1 MEIRIEDIRTP
12 PVPRVADDGQ
22 LSEASAPGPVDW
34 KFLCERERVR
44 AEDAEAR
51 ADAAEARCEELRW
64 REVRARQRAS
74 SLDAVGKSNRA
85 KLKAAREEVRE
96 VRRTA
101 KRAVAL
107 EREAARLALDR
118 LAERDRQI
126 EQRNQQLAEQEQ
138 QLAGLREENTLLRDE
153 IRELKKLPKRPRM
166 KPSGMAS
173 SKDEDTD
180 NSASGRS
187 GEAGKGRR
195 KGRGPRRRLPDR
207 HRRDVKVCLDDVP
220 EGAVHKG
227 YVDHTVREIVFHAE
241 EVTYRCE
248 VWRFPDG
255 SRHTA
260 PLPPGV
266 ATGREQYGPGVKAL
280 VIMLYYQCQSTI
292 RRIVSILND
301 MGLDISAR
309 QVGRFLTAD
318 AGGIVAEQQEVLRA
332 GMETAS
338 WINVDDTGARHKAEN
353 GYCTAIGNDL
363 FAHFRSSGSKSR
375 LDFLEHLCAGE
386 ETCTV
391 NEAALDYMRKR
402 KLPRKV
408 IERLA
413 SHGQRRFGSG
423 DEWRAHLEALGIA
436 GKKNQ
441 VKVATEG
448 ALWGTIS
455 DGGRIAGTVILSDDA
470 GQFNVGDLQAL
481 CWIHAERNVSKL
493 DGNTPYQHERVAPAL
508 DRMWKLYRSLARYR
522 KRPTP
527 LRKQVMETR
536 FDRIF
541 GMRTGYASLDRMLE
555 RLKANKDQLLRVLD
569 HPETPLHTNK
579 VENDIRD
586 NVIRRKISFGTRS
599 EAGRA
604 ARDAYTGG
612 KKTCQK
618 LGLPFWDYLRNRLGV
633 AGAPDVPRL
642 ADLIRQRAAT
652 QQPDI

>member
-1 MEIRIEDIRTP
+1 M
-12 PVPRVADDGQ
+12 
-22 LSEASAPGPVDW
+22 
-34 KFLCERERVR
+34 
-44 AEDAEAR
+44 
-51 ADAAEARCEELRW
+51 
-64 REVRARQRAS
+64 
-74 SLDAVGKSNRA
+74 
-85 KLKAAREEVRE
+85 
-96 VRRTA
+96 
-101 KRAVAL
+101 
-107 EREAARLALDR
+107 
-118 LAERDRQI
+118 
-126 EQRNQQLAEQEQ
+126 
-138 QLAGLREENTLLRDE
+138 
-153 IRELKKLPKRPRM
+153 
-166 KPSGMAS
+166 
-173 SKDEDTD
+173 
-180 NSASGRS
+180 
-187 GEAGKGRR
+187 
-195 KGRGPRRRLPDR
+195 
-207 HRRDVKVCLDDVP
+207 
-220 EGAVHKG
+220 HKG

-255 SRHTA
+255 SRHVA

-301 MGLDISAR
+301 VGLDISAR

-338 WINVDDTGARHKAEN
+338 WINVDDTGARHKAKN

-402 KLPRKV
+402 KLPRTV

-586 NVIRRKISFGTRS
+586 DVIRRKISFGTRS

-618 LGLPFWDYLRNRLGV
+618 LGLPFRDYLRNRLGV